1 MRVAIIYYSRTGRT
15 RLVAHYIRDLLITS
29 KHQVDLY
36 ELKCVK
42 EYGNNFLRML
52 TDVLLGRTVEFSGV
66 EGYDPK
72 NYDLLIVG
80 TPIWVG
86 RISPPL
92 KSFLIKYRDII
103 KTDTA
108 CYTTSNFRENYSESL
123 RSFMEGLGYKVRANA
138 SITNVEKDKP
148 LINEFVSTISGRG
161 LST

>member
-1 MRVAIIYYSRTGRT
+1 MRAAIIYYSRTGRT
-15 RLVAHYIRDLLITS
+15 RLIAHYIRDLLTTS

-36 ELKCVK
+36 ELRCVR

-52 TDVLLGRTVEFSGV
+52 IDVLLGRTVEFSGT

-92 KSFLIKYRDII
+92 KSFLIKYRDVV

-108 CYTTSNFRENYSESL
+108 CYTTSNFRRDYSENL
-123 RSFMEGLGYKVRANA
+123 KRFMERLDYKVRAHV
-138 SITNVEKDKP
+138 SITDLEKDKH
-148 LINEFVSTISGRG
+148 LINNFVSTISSRA